1 MLKQGDGVGI
11 VACFNVL
18 HRSREE
24 DIQAPSFALIWLE
37 VIVLQNKLE
46 IIYNYFSII
55 YNIFIDII

>member
-37 VIVLQNKLE
+37 VIVLHNKLE
-46 IIYNYFSII
+46 IIYNYF
-55 YNIFIDII
+55 